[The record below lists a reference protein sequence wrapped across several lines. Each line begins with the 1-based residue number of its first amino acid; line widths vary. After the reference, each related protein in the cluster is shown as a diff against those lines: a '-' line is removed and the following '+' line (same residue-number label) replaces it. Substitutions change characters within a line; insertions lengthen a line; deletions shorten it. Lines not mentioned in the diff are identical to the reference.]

1 MIFYRYEIAYGTVD
15 NLVLR
20 EFTLAKETPGGY
32 WISLGLHS
40 ISKDKWISKSSK
52 KRYAYPTKEEA
63 LINYIKRTEKRL
75 RILESQIKLC
85 KTGLSQANE
94 LS

>member
-1 MIFYRYEIAYGTVD
+1 MKKF
-15 NLVLR
+15 
-20 EFTLAKETPGGY
+20 KENIWIILFVVGVIGG
-32 WISLGLHS
+32 IGGLL